1 VRAKLVKIGNPRGLR
16 LAKPLLE
23 QASLSDSVE
32 IQAAP
37 WVLSIRPVAAPRAV
51 YRAKLTGSLQ
61 KNEYDNLFC
70 GSACFVGAPEGHYD
84 ALIVDESHRLM
95 IKTIYNQDHLQQ
107 GGRELDQGDH
117 PRQQTDRLRR
127 TFEIEQWS
135 LYHEAELH
143 RDQLPS
149 QFRVASKSFTPETP

>member
-1 VRAKLVKIGNPRGLR
+1 VVRAKLVKIGNSRGLR

-23 QASLSDSVE
+23 QVGLSDEVE

-37 WVLSIRPVAAPRAV
+37 GAV

-61 KNEYDNLFC
+61 KIEYDNLFC

-95 IKTIYNQDHLQQ
+95 TKTIYNKE
-107 GGRELDQGDH
+107 GEN
-117 PRQQTDRLRR
+117 
-127 TFEIEQWS
+127 
-135 LYHEAELH
+135 
-143 RDQLPS
+143 
-149 QFRVASKSFTPETP
+149 

>member
-1 VRAKLVKIGNPRGLR
+1 VEDGCVVRAKLVKIGYSRGLR

-61 KNEYDNLFC
+61 KNEYDTS
-70 GSACFVGAPEGHYD
+70 SAVRP
-84 ALIVDESHRLM
+84 VSWP
-95 IKTIYNQDHLQQ
+95 
-107 GGRELDQGDH
+107 
-117 PRQQTDRLRR
+117 PRRATTTR
-127 TFEIEQWS
+127 
-135 LYHEAELH
+135 
-143 RDQLPS
+143 
-149 QFRVASKSFTPETP
+149 